1 MNIAVEAG
9 MTVERDNY
17 GEFHVRGTYDDGRP
31 GWDIKVWLKGS
42 DQDGPE
48 NHKYRVVNGRFD
60 GNVGQLEKDAIL
72 AWEEKLPLMVASPII
87 EGCKTNV

>member
-1 MNIAVEAG
+1 